1 MRVTRVCL
9 ALATAAWMGAI
20 VGPRPAEAL
29 EAAAV
34 EEDAAAKAA
43 AGARDRLEDWEAQV
57 YDRGTGALDAGHW
70 DSAIAAF
77 DEVSGGGGKRADAA
91 LYWKAYAQNK
101 AGQRAAAQAT
111 IQALQKAYP
120 QSRWIKEAK
129 ALDLE
134 VRQQTGQAP
143 RVEQESDDDLKLMA
157 LNSLMGADPDRALP
171 MLEKFLSGS
180 SGPKLRERALFVL
193 AQSGT
198 PKARE
203 ILVRTAKDESNP
215 DIQRKAIEYLG
226 LFGGPD
232 SRQALDGLYA
242 SADVPVKKTILH
254 TYLAA
259 GDRARVLA
267 AARTEKDPDLR
278 REAIHVL
285 GAMGAQA
292 ELWDLYKAE
301 TTRETKKAIVQ
312 ALAVGGAADRIGEMA
327 RGEKDAELRQ
337 EAIRSLGIMGPRTA
351 ATLTGLYASETDV
364 EARRAIL
371 QALFIQGN
379 AEALIEVARK
389 EKDPQ
394 LRKEAVAHL
403 SHMNSKAATDFMLE
417 ILNK

>member
-1 MRVTRVCL
+1 
-9 ALATAAWMGAI
+9 MGLIA
-20 VGPRPAEAL
+20 GPRPAEAY

-34 EEDAAAKAA
+34 EEDVAALAAAD
-43 AGARDRLEDWEAQV
+43 ARQQQEDWEAQT
-57 YDRGTGALDAGHW
+57 YDSGTDALDQGHW
-70 DSAIAAF
+70 DRAIGAF
-77 DEVSGGGGKRADAA
+77 DEVAKRGGKRADAA

-101 AGQRAAAQAT
+101 AGRRADAQAT
-111 IQALQKAYP
+111 IQALQKTYP

-129 ALDLE
+129 ALDIE

-171 MLEKFLSGS
+171 MLEKFLSVS
-180 SGPKLRERALFVL
+180 SNPKLRERALFVL
-193 AQSGT
+193 AQNGS

-203 ILVRTAKDESNP
+203 ILVRTAKGESNP

-226 LFGGPD
+226 LFGSPD
-232 SRQALDGLYA
+232 SRQVLDGLYA
-242 SADVPVKKTILH
+242 SADPQVKKTILH

-285 GAMGAQA
+285 GAMGAQS

-301 TTRETKKAIVQ
+301 TTREAKKAIVQ
-312 ALAVGGAADRIGEMA
+312 ALAIGGAADRIGEMA
-327 RGEKDAELRQ
+327 RSEKDAELRQ

-351 ATLTGLYASETDV
+351 ATLTSLYASETDV